1 MFIQQ
6 LLGTFSEQ
14 QILVKA
20 LEMQRCMHLFP
31 QRLSLEIGAKVVS
44 EGGRER
50 GVPTGGLQVHVLLH
64 NETVEGLEIGDPER
78 N

>member
-1 MFIQQ
+1 
-6 LLGTFSEQ
+6 
-14 QILVKA
+14 
-20 LEMQRCMHLFP
+20 MHLFP